1 MRLLKAMTVIG
12 MKKAIAVIL
21 VVLVPFQILAA
32 DVIFKK
38 SKVVVFPK
46 DSDSKSKE
54 EKAFITF
61 GDSMVV
67 VQGITDDYAA
77 RTSIPYKK
85 IDQMIYERSSHSR
98 IAAAILL
105 SPLALF
111 IKRKHHWFTFHY
123 ELEDST
129 KAFLLLRL
137 DKKDEKRFRQVA
149 TVKTKRDVENIVE

>member
-1 MRLLKAMTVIG
+1 
-12 MKKAIAVIL
+12 MKRTIAILL

-38 SKVVVFPK
+38 SKVVVFPE

-54 EKAFITF
+54 QKAFVTF

-67 VQGITDDYAA
+67 VQGTTDDYVD
-77 RTSIPYKK
+77 RTLIPYKK
-85 IDQMIYERSSHSR
+85 IDQMLYERSSHSR

-105 SPLALF
+105 SPFALF
-111 IKRKHHWFTFHY
+111 VKRKHHWFTFHY

-137 DKKDEKRFRQVA
+137 DKKEEKRFRQVA
-149 TVKTKRDVENIVE
+149 TVKAKRNVENIIE